1 MIRHAR
7 DVFMHALV
15 YNGPRDVSIKNVP
28 DAKIEHPTDVLVKIT
43 TTNICGSDLHM
54 LRLDTKTGHAFITE
68 SGTGTIIVVDLKSG
82 KARRLLANNPSTK
95 LEPEAEIVVD
105 GMKIIDPETGN
116 APAFQADGIAF
127 DKEGGW
133 LYYHALAAK
142 TSIASRQS
150 IYLMNHL
157 RWFSSAQK

>member
-54 LRLDTKTGHAFITE
+54 LRLDTKTGH
-68 SGTGTIIVVDLKSG
+68 
-82 KARRLLANNPSTK
+82 RL
-95 LEPEAEIVVD
+95 
-105 GMKIIDPETGN
+105 
-116 APAFQADGIAF
+116 
-127 DKEGGW
+127 
-133 LYYHALAAK
+133 YH
-142 TSIASRQS
+142 
-150 IYLMNHL
+150 
-157 RWFSSAQK
+157 